1 MTRTV
6 LRTLLLTAA
15 ASVLMAGCGVV
26 PQAGAAATVADRR
39 ISVQDVQTATTQIQQ
54 MYGPDQPVPQRS
66 VLYLLA
72 AAPYIQDIAARE
84 KAGTSLDDARRAFGD
99 KVTDPA
105 PASLV
110 VVQANLA
117 LGRLDDLGNGKTEQA
132 LMEVTKDLARDHFTV
147 SPRYGTFDAQRGSLL
162 PDQPNWLPTPSASP
176 SQP

>member
-6 LRTLLLTAA
+6 LRTVVATAA
-15 ASVLMAGCGVV
+15 ATLLLAGCGT
-26 PQAGAAATVADRR
+26 PEAGAAATVGGRR
-39 ISVQDVQTATTQIQQ
+39 ISVQDVQTATAQIQQ

-72 AAPYIQDIAARE
+72 AAPYIQDIAVRDQ
-84 KAGTSLDDARRAFGD
+84 AGTSLDDARQAFGD
-99 KVTDPA
+99 KVRDPSEA
-105 PASLV
+105 ALT
-110 VVQANLA
+110 VVQANMA
-117 LGRLDDLGNGKTEQA
+117 LGRLDDLGNGKTEAA
-132 LMEVTKDLARDHFTV
+132 LQEVTKDLARDHFTV